1 MTDARKS
8 KQAVRER
15 IWTRMERER
24 IARFPRPIHGRIPN
38 FAGAAEAA
46 QRLADL
52 PVFRRARVVKVNP
65 DAPQLPVRR
74 AALEAGKLVLMPAP
88 RLRTGFVLIDPSR
101 LGRSN
106 LKAAAS
112 ISGAFRYG
120 KQVDLDDL
128 PRPDLIVAGSVA
140 VTANGARIGKGEGYS
155 EMEFAILRELGL
167 ADDRTPIATTVHDVQ
182 IVKAIALEPYDVR
195 VDLIVTPTHVIET
208 GARQSRPRGLL
219 WDHITDAMLEE
230 IPLLQRL
237 AERRGRPDS

>member
-1 MTDARKS
+1 MTDTRK
-8 KQAVRER
+8 
-15 IWTRMERER
+15 
-24 IARFPRPIHGRIPN
+24 
-38 FAGAAEAA
+38 
-46 QRLADL
+46 
-52 PVFRRARVVKVNP
+52 
-65 DAPQLPVRR
+65 
-74 AALEAGKLVLMPAP
+74 
-88 RLRTGFVLIDPSR
+88 

-120 KQVDLDDL
+120 KEVDLDDL

-219 WDHITDAMLEE
+219 WDHITDEMLEE
-230 IPLLQRL
+230 MPLLRRL